1 MAVKVVINML
11 SELVRD
17 EEGHLSS
24 ARCSF
29 WLALLVSLTLI
40 VLAALNVVEISAA
53 AYALL
58 GTIFTFTCAWA
69 AGPRVAK
76 YLGPQIG
83 RVVDAIG
90 KAKDDRRLPD
100 IRRDDESGQ

>member
-1 MAVKVVINML
+1 ML

-17 EEGHLSS
+17 EEGRLSS
-24 ARCSF
+24 ARFSF
-29 WLALLVSLTLI
+29 WLTLLVSLTLV
-40 VLAALNVVEISAA
+40 VLSALSEAVALSAA

-58 GTIFTFTCAWA
+58 GTIFTFTACWA